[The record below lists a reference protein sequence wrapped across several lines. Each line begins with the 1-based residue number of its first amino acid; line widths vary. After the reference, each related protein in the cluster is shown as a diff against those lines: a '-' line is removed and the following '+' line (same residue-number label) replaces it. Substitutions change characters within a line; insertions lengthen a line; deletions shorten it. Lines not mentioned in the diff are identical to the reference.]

1 MVIGRLETVRND
13 GKELQKL
20 LKDTFENIKPDKRSA
35 TWISYQDYVNS
46 LVIGGLTDAICSSM
60 LYLSDQISIPY
71 NKHHSLQ
78 PIFDIRV
85 DLQDRDVIFDPPIKS
100 TPKGNGI
107 RDII

>member
-1 MVIGRLETVRND
+1 
-13 GKELQKL
+13 
-20 LKDTFENIKPDKRSA
+20 
-35 TWISYQDYVNS
+35 
-46 LVIGGLTDAICSSM
+46 M

-107 RDII
+107 RDIIQRIVDDFVSLGVQIQRIDGVGVDYLNEIKDQF